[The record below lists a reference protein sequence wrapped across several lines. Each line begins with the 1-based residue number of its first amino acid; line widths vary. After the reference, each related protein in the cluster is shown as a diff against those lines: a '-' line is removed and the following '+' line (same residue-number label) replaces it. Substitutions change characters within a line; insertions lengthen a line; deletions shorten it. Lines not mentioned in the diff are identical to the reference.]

1 MKKLVLAMCVGLGM
15 SGAAYAADG
24 VVQITG
30 QINGN
35 TCQVNGTANGT
46 LATVNV
52 TLPTV
57 SKSALAVKGATA
69 GTTPFVLNLSQCTG
83 TTAKTLFELGS
94 TVDQSTGNLVNQANG
109 GAANVQVGL
118 LNSSFQPINITNNSA
133 SQSVSIANNAAT
145 LNYYAQYVATGA
157 ASAGAVN
164 TSVMFS
170 MQYN

>member
-1 MKKLVLAMCVGLGM
+1 MKKLVLALCVGLGT
-15 SGAAYAADG
+15 SSAAFAADG
-24 VVQITG
+24 VINITG
-30 QINGN
+30 QINGS

-57 SKSALAVKGATA
+57 SKSALATKGATA
-69 GTTPFVLNLSQCTG
+69 GTTPFVLNLTQCTG
-83 TTAKTLFELGS
+83 ASAKTLFELGS
-94 TVDQSTGNLVNQANG
+94 TVDQTTGNLINQTTG
-109 GAANVQVGL
+109 GASNVQVGL
-118 LNSSFQPINITNNSA
+118 LNSSFQPINITNNTN
-133 SQSVSIANNAAT
+133 SQTVSISNNVAT

-157 ASAGAVN
+157 ATAGAVN